1 MFVALSF
8 IGILP
13 EYILDC
19 VHQIRLFFD
28 GEIIL
33 IIDDLQSPFMK
44 DLTQKYKVTIVNY
57 AEVYSQEFIQCHK
70 KNKQKFNVCGWLNGR
85 ELLFIRCFERF
96 FLLGNTM
103 KKHNL
108 TDCFF
113 MELDNLIYDDPR
125 VWLDEFKKWN
135 MCFMFDNYDR
145 AASGVM
151 YIKDSQS
158 MDGLLEYTIEFI
170 NTWEEDSEIWLSEMV
185 MLYGYYLSTSEYNIQ
200 FLPTFWSEKQSF
212 SHSGHQRWPPNT
224 TNSEGCFASAPPKV
238 VPGWVLRTPTPERV
252 WSGLTAPDNESLPS
266 DNFDKYNQ
274 TIFDA
279 AAIGVMLYGSDTGD
293 KNNPGDI
300 GTKNKLSLIDY
311 TPYKLVWKVDEKN
324 RNIPYFCI
332 ESPKGENEEKYV
344 KINNLHVHCKNLT
357 PGLSYPRYSSSQH
370 LSMKMIL

>member
-33 IIDDLQSPFMK
+33 IIDDLQSPFIK
-44 DLTQKYKVTIVNY
+44 DLTQKYNVTIVNY
-57 AEVYSQEFIQCHK
+57 DVVYSSEFFQCFEQ
-70 KNKQKFNVCGWLNGR
+70 NKQKFHVCNWLNGR

-125 VWLDEFKKWN
+125 VWLTEFKKWN

-158 MDGLLEYTIEFI
+158 MDGMLEYMITFI
-170 NTWEEDSEIWLSEMV
+170 NQWEVDKDIWLSEMV

-200 FLPTFWSEKQSF
+200 IMPTFWSGSQ
-212 SHSGHQRWPPNT
+212 T
-224 TNSEGCFASAPPKV
+224 TNPEG
-238 VPGWVLRTPTPERV
+238 GD
-252 WSGLTAPDNESLPS
+252 APDNESIPS
-266 DNFDKYNQ
+266 DNFDKYNH

-293 KNNPGDI
+293 KKNPGKI
-300 GTKNKLSLIDY
+300 GEKNKLSLIDY
-311 TPYKLVWKVDEKN
+311 TPYKLVWKMDEQN

-332 ESPKGENEEKYV
+332 EYPKGENEEKYI

-357 PGLSYPRYSSSQH
+357 PGLSSPRYSSLQH
-370 LSMKMIL
+370 LSMKMI

>member
-8 IGILP
+8 IGKLP

-28 GEIIL
+28 GEIVL
-33 IIDDLQSPFMK
+33 IIDDLQSPFIK

-57 AEVYSQEFIQCHK
+57 NEVYSSEFFQCYQ
-70 KNKQKFNVCGWLNGR
+70 KNKQKFHVCGWLNGR

-96 FLLGNTM
+96 FLLGNAM

-158 MDGLLEYTIEFI
+158 MDGLLEYLIEFI
-170 NTWEEDSEIWLSEMV
+170 NIWEKDTEIWLSEMV
-185 MLYGYYLSTSEYNIQ
+185 MLYGYYLSTSEYNVQ
-200 FLPTFWSEKQSF
+200 FLPTFWSEKLCF
-212 SHSGHQRWPPNT
+212 SHSGHQRWSPNT
-224 TNSEGCFASAPPKV
+224 TNSEGCFAPD
-238 VPGWVLRTPTPERV
+238 RV
-252 WSGLTAPDNESLPS
+252 WSESEAHNNESLPS
-266 DNFDKYNQ
+266 ANFDKYNN

-293 KNNPGDI
+293 KYNPGEI

-311 TPYKLVWKVDEKN
+311 TPYKLVWKMDEKN

-332 ESPKGENEEKYV
+332 EYPVKINDSSTNVSEIQENKEKYI

-357 PGLSYPRYSSSQH
+357 PGLSTPRYSSLQH
-370 LSMKMIL
+370 LYMKMI

>member
-8 IGILP
+8 IGKLP

-28 GEIIL
+28 GEIVL
-33 IIDDLQSPFMK
+33 IIDDLQSPFIK

-57 AEVYSQEFIQCHK
+57 NEVYSSEFFQCYQ
-70 KNKQKFNVCGWLNGR
+70 KNKQKFHVCGWLNGR

-96 FLLGNTM
+96 FLLGNAM

-151 YIKDSQS
+151 YITDSQS
-158 MDGLLEYTIEFI
+158 MDGLLEYIIEFI
-170 NTWEEDSEIWLSEMV
+170 NTWEEDTEIWLSEMV

-200 FLPTFWSEKQSF
+200 FLPTFWS
-212 SHSGHQRWPPNT
+212 
-224 TNSEGCFASAPPKV
+224 
-238 VPGWVLRTPTPERV
+238 
-252 WSGLTAPDNESLPS
+252 GLTAPNNESLPS

-293 KNNPGDI
+293 KHNPGEI

-311 TPYKLVWKVDEKN
+311 TPYKLVWKMDEKN

-332 ESPKGENEEKYV
+332 ENPEKINNPSTNEIQENNEKYI

-357 PGLSYPRYSSSQH
+357 PGLSSPRYSSLQH
-370 LSMKMIL
+370 LSMKMI